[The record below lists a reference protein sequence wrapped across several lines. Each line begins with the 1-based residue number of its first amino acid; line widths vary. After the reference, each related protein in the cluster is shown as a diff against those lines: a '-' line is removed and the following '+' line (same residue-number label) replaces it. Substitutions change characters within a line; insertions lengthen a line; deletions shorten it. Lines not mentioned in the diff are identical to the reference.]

1 MSATRINFTFWRKIF
16 TIYFTAGTANKHTVK
31 KSSQYINQKWQKSF
45 VFTKAK
51 SMKKINWK

>member
-31 KSSQYINQKWQKSF
+31 KVQLVYKS
-45 VFTKAK
+45 KMAK
-51 SMKKINWK
+51 KFCFHQSKEHEKD